1 MKTNFSFE
9 VRYAA
14 ELDDAPNKPATGATP
29 AQREAVMQ
37 GLQALMQAQFGALDP
52 AATVQVSD
60 SHKGATHKIMEMVT
74 TLQDDQIA
82 NALKV
87 FCDAH
92 GVVIT
97 ALE

>member
-1 MKTNFSFE
+1 
-9 VRYAA
+9 
-14 ELDDAPNKPATGATP
+14 
-29 AQREAVMQ
+29 MQ

>member
-14 ELDDAPNKPATGATP
+14 EPVHAPNRSATGATP
-29 AQREAVMQ
+29 EPRADVMQ
-37 GLQALMQAQFGALDP
+37 GLQALLQVQFGALDP
-52 AATVQVSD
+52 AASVQVSD
-60 SHKGATHKIMEMVT
+60 SHKGNNNKIVELVT

-82 NALKV
+82 SALKV

-92 GVVIT
+92 GVEIT
-97 ALE
+97 AVE